1 MLDGCTPWP
10 EVFADRYRAAGH
22 WRGHTLDDLLR
33 GCALLYGSRTAL
45 VQGDTR
51 LTYAQLNRRVERM
64 AAGFRLRGLRPGQR
78 VVVQLPNVPELVITA
93 FALVRAGTIPVF
105 CPVTHREPQVSH
117 ATRVTEAAGYVGPSV
132 HDGFDHRGM
141 AADIAARWPFL
152 RRVFTYEP
160 PHTASPYG
168 GLATDPSGCHYFP
181 LGSIDAPPD
190 RPLVRSA
197 DEVAFFLVSADTAG
211 TPRLVPR
218 THDDYAYQARAAA
231 ESAALAE
238 GDVYLAAPSAEFTL
252 TLGCPGIIGTLM
264 AGGTVVQAETG
275 TTAECLALVE
285 RERVTHTSLAPG
297 VVRHW
302 LRELPASGADLGSLR
317 LVQLDGAS
325 AEELGTALACHVQRV
340 HAMPEGLLILAP
352 ASEPHGRPLSPD
364 DEIRIVDTEGKDVPE
379 GEPGELLVRGPY
391 TVRGYYRASDLN
403 ARSFTDDGYFRTGAV
418 ARFTSPAGTGASVKT
433 RCLRLDIAPRRD
445 EGHRSVSGI

>member
-10 EVFADRYRAAGH
+10 EIFAERYRAAGH
-22 WRGHTLDDLLR
+22 WRGHTLDALLR
-33 GCALLYGSRTAL
+33 GCALQYGPRTAL
-45 VQGDTR
+45 VQGNTR

-78 VVVQLPNVPELVITA
+78 VVVQLPNVPELVVSA
-93 FALVRAGTIPVF
+93 FALMRAGTIPVF
-105 CPVTHREPQVSH
+105 CPVTHREPEVSH
-117 ATRVTEAAGYVGPSV
+117 AARVTEAAGYVGPSV
-132 HDGFDHRGM
+132 RDGFDHRGM

-160 PHTASPYG
+160 PGAASPYG
-168 GLATDPSGCHYFP
+168 GMATDSSGCHYFP
-181 LGSIDAPPD
+181 LDSVDAPPD

-197 DEVAFFLVSADTAG
+197 GEVAFFLLAADTSD

-218 THDDYAYQARAAA
+218 THDDYACQARVAA

-275 TTAECLALVE
+275 TPAECFALIE
-285 RERVTHTSLAPG
+285 RERVTHASLMPA
-297 VVRHW
+297 VARHW
-302 LRELPASGADLGSLR
+302 LRELFASDADLGSLR
-317 LVQLDGAS
+317 LLQLGGAS
-325 AEELGTALACHVQRV
+325 AEGAAAEELGGASACRVQRV
-340 HAMPEGLLILAP
+340 HAMPEGLLILTP

-364 DEIRIVDTEGKDVPE
+364 DELRIVDAEGKDVPE
-379 GEPGELLVRGPY
+379 GEPGELLVRGPH
-391 TVRGYYRASDLN
+391 TVRGYYRSPGLDAQ
-403 ARSFTDDGYFRTGAV
+403 SFTADGYFRTGAV
-418 ARFTSPAGTGASVKT
+418 VRLTPPTGTGVS
-433 RCLRLDIAPRRD
+433 LRRD

>member
-10 EVFADRYRAAGH
+10 HVFAERYRAAGH

-33 GCALLYGSRTAL
+33 GCALRYGPRTAL

-51 LTYAQLNRRVERM
+51 LTYGQLNRRVERM

-93 FALVRAGTIPVF
+93 FALMRAGTIPVF

-117 ATRVTEAAGYVGPSV
+117 AARVTEAAGYVGPSV
-132 HDGFDHRGM
+132 HDGFDHRRL

-160 PHTASPYG
+160 PGTASPYG
-168 GLATDPSGCHYFP
+168 GLATDASGCHYFP
-181 LGSIDAPPD
+181 LASVDAPPD

-197 DEVAFFLVSADTAG
+197 DEVAFFLLAADTTD

-218 THDDYAYQARAAA
+218 THDDYACQARAAA
-231 ESAALAE
+231 EAAALAE
-238 GDVYLAAPSAEFTL
+238 DDVYLAAPSAEFTL

-275 TTAECLALVE
+275 TPAECLTLIE
-285 RERVTHTSLAPG
+285 RERVTHASLAPADA
-297 VVRHW
+297 RHW
-302 LRELPASGADLGSLR
+302 LRELPANGADLGSLR
-317 LVQLDGAS
+317 LVQLGVGS
-325 AEELGTALACHVQRV
+325 AEGPPRKSWGRRRPAACSGSTPCRRGRSSSPRRPSRTAGRSRPTTRSGSSTPRARAYPRASPVNSWSVGRTRCADTIGHRTSTRVPSPTTATSVRESSRASRREGTKV
-340 HAMPEGLLILAP
+340 
-352 ASEPHGRPLSPD
+352 
-364 DEIRIVDTEGKDVPE
+364 TEA
-379 GEPGELLVRGPY
+379 
-391 TVRGYYRASDLN
+391 YRAFNPST
-403 ARSFTDDGYFRTGAV
+403 FTKESQVG
-418 ARFTSPAGTGASVKT
+418 
-433 RCLRLDIAPRRD
+433 
-445 EGHRSVSGI
+445 